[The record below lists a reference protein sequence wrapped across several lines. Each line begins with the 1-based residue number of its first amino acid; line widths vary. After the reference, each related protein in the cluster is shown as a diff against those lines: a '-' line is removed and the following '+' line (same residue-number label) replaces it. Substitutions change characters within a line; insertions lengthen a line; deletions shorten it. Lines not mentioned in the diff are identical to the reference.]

1 MEVKDKNKEEIKAVS
16 GTEGKV
22 VNVRDVVVEVEFNED
37 PKPEIHDILTLK
49 EDSSVKL
56 QVVESSGPSRFYCI
70 NLKTSNPT
78 YRGAIVINTNE
89 KLKVPV
95 GEKVLG
101 RVIDLF
107 GNPLD
112 GEGPIESDVLADVFG
127 DPPTYSETTAD
138 VTFIETGIKIVD
150 FFAPLLKG
158 GKVGLFGGSG
168 VGKTVLLTE
177 ILHNIINKDLGKN
190 VSVFCGVGERSRE
203 GQELYEE
210 LKNSNVLPY
219 VSLVFGQM
227 GENASRRFLTA
238 HSATAVAEYLRDVMG
253 KNVLFFMDN
262 IYRFAQAGNEL
273 SLLMNNIPSEDGYQA
288 TLTSEVAHIHERLV
302 TKNNNSITTIE
313 AIYLPEDDLFDQAAQ
328 SVFGY
333 LDSSIVLSR
342 DAYRDGKLPAV
353 DILNSDSDALTPK
366 NVSTK
371 HYFVANSAKRLLKKS
386 ELLERIVSLVG
397 ESELSDEDRTLYQR
411 ANKIKNYMTQNFFV
425 TEAQTGRKGVYVSVE
440 DTINDVKGII
450 EGTYDSISEDK
461 FLFIGKVSDIK

>member
-1 MEVKDKNKEEIKAVS
+1 MEIVGTDEEQIKTGLGV
-16 GTEGKV
+16 EGKV

-37 PKPEIHDILTLK
+37 PKPETHDILTLK
-49 EDSSVKL
+49 EDNSVKL
-56 QVVESSGPSRFYCI
+56 QVVESAAPSRFYCI
-70 NLKTSNPT
+70 NLTNSNPM
-78 YRGAIVINTNE
+78 YRGAIVVNTNE
-89 KLKVPV
+89 KLKIPV

-101 RVIDLF
+101 RVMDLF

-112 GEGPIESDVLADVFG
+112 GQGPVECNTSVDVYG
-127 DPPTYSETTAD
+127 SPPTYSETTAD
-138 VTFIETGIKIVD
+138 VTFLETGIKIVD
-150 FFAPLLKG
+150 LFAPLLKG
-158 GKVGLFGGSG
+158 GKVGLFGGAG

-210 LKNSNVLPY
+210 LKNGNVLPY
-219 VSLVFGQM
+219 VSLLFGQM

-253 KNVLFFMDN
+253 KNVIFFMDN
-262 IYRFAQAGNEL
+262 IFRFAQAGNEL

-313 AIYLPEDDLFDQAAQ
+313 AIYLPDDDLFDQAAQ

-342 DAYRDGKLPAV
+342 DAYKDGKLPAV
-353 DILNSDSDALTPK
+353 DIINSDSDALTPK
-366 NVSTK
+366 NVSSK
-371 HYFVANSAKRLLKKS
+371 HYFISNSAKSLLKKS

-397 ESELSDEDRTLYQR
+397 ESELSDADRTLYQR
-411 ANKIKNYMTQNFFV
+411 ATKIKNYMTQNFFV
-425 TEAQTGRKGVYVSVE
+425 TEAQTGRKGTYVSVE
-440 DTINDVKGII
+440 DTVNDVKDII
-450 EGTYDSISEDK
+450 DGKYDSLSADK
-461 FLFIGKVSDIK
+461 FLFIGTISDIK